1 MMSPQQEQAGTD
13 PMDHIQSSLQLDF
26 AQLSDAGRKSENQ
39 DTVGARFPEGAAL
52 TTKGVAIAIADGVS
66 SSEAA
71 RQASQTAITGF
82 LTDYY
87 ATPDTWRTGQSA
99 NRVIQSLNRYLWSQS
114 QNSVRQE
121 GYLTTLSIIVIKGDK
136 LFTFHV
142 GDSRIYR
149 LRGGQLE
156 LLTRDHTQK
165 IDRRTTYLSRAMGA
179 DLSLEVDM
187 ETHEV
192 ELGDVFM
199 LSTDGL
205 HDWVDHRTLQAQ
217 LNEQSDLNALC
228 HSLQQ
233 AALNAGCDDNISV
246 QLARVKQLGTAS
258 QADTVTVLSR
268 LPFAPLLNTGQTIDG
283 LTVEKIMHESERSQV
298 YLVKAPD
305 GKSLV
310 MKTPSVNYED
320 DPAYIERFVQESWIG
335 ARIGNRHVV
344 RVIEPPQPRSCL
356 YYLTEYIPGPTL
368 SQVIRERAPLS
379 VSDAVELAEQL
390 VTGIR
395 ALHRKDTLHQ
405 DLKPD
410 NVVLG
415 TQGACL
421 VDFGSCWV
429 AGIQEMGSA
438 ITPDHILGTLDY
450 SAPEYRYGGRTGPRS
465 DQFSLAVLVY
475 EMLTGKRP
483 YGEAYG
489 KAMSLNQFQKLSY
502 RSALQYNPLVPIWL
516 DRALEKALH
525 IQPAQRYDALSE
537 WLKDLQRPN
546 PDWLTAKHK
555 PLIERHPER
564 AWKTA
569 AIVGWLCVAGLAAT
583 LMAR

>member
-1 MMSPQQEQAGTD
+1 MISPQEQQSGTV
-13 PMDHIQSSLQLDF
+13 PMEHIQSSLKLEF
-26 AQLSDAGRKSENQ
+26 AQLSDAGRKAENQ

-66 SSEAA
+66 TSDAA

-149 LRGGQLE
+149 LRAGQLE

-179 DLSLEVDM
+179 DLNLEVDM
-187 ETHEV
+187 QTYEV

-199 LSTDGL
+199 LSTDGV
-205 HDWVDHRTLQAQ
+205 HDWVDHKTLETL
-217 LNEQSDLNALC
+217 LNQNSDLQTLC
-228 HSLQQ
+228 DTLHQT
-233 AALNAGCDDNISV
+233 AMDAGCDDNISV
-246 QLARVKQLGTAS
+246 QLARVEQLGASS
-258 QADTVTVLSR
+258 QADAVTVLSR
-268 LPFAPLLNTGQTIDG
+268 LPFAPLLDVGKTIDG

-305 GKSLV
+305 GKNLV
-310 MKTPSVNYED
+310 MKTPSINYED

-335 ARIGNRHVV
+335 ARISNRHIV
-344 RVIEPPQPRSCL
+344 RVVEPPEPRSCL

-368 SQVIRERAPLS
+368 SQVIKERAPLE

-421 VDFGSCWV
+421 IDFGSCWV

-465 DQFSLAVLVY
+465 DQFSIAVLVY

-516 DRALEKALH
+516 DRALEKALQ

-546 PDWLTAKHK
+546 PNWLTAKHK
-555 PLIERHPER
+555 PLMERHPER
-564 AWKTA
+564 VWKA
-569 AIVGWLCVAGLAAT
+569 AALSGWAVALGLIIT
-583 LMAR
+583 LLIN